1 MWIRAGT
8 RACYPIAGAR
18 GRVAL
23 GGAGADAAGP
33 TPIGSGAMNEP
44 LTLIRLEGPED
55 PVVGSR
61 VTLEGDTVIGRALD
75 CGLCLPAASVSRRH
89 AVLRRSPG
97 GWFLTDEKS
106 TSGTTL
112 NARRLEGG
120 SPAPL
125 EPGDRLGIGPW
136 LFRVGAEPTGTRP
149 LEMTIDGPVAAHAPM
164 SSRRLDA
171 LSACLDAM
179 EKAGGREELAL
190 AVLRASMDGT
200 GFGRAAVL
208 LPSDTP
214 EGHPTLLAGLVR
226 DRSGVSAL
234 DASAFS
240 PSQSLIERARSGRT
254 AVHSDR
260 PGGNAPATAHSI
272 VEQAI
277 HSAVCVPV
285 VPDKRVTALIYLDA
299 RRGESAVR
307 DATGYCEDVAR
318 LYAFALTR
326 DAQADLQR
334 RQDALRIELERA
346 RELRTML
353 APPATGRAGRYR
365 HASRTIAGLF
375 VSADLFDAIPHPD
388 GSATVLFGDA
398 SGHGVGAAMLAAL
411 VQSHLAS
418 GLEAGAGLAEA
429 VSRTNRFVASRPT
442 GGRFV
447 SLVAAT
453 LGADGA
459 VRLLD
464 AGHGHWLIARAGE
477 APPPPQH
484 PQRATSMPLGIDQD
498 AAFSLAEHR
507 LGPGDRLVCYTDGI
521 PDQISPR
528 QERFGFERLNAA
540 VGSSRDCESDVAR
553 LFDALQRHADTRA
566 LDDDA
571 TVASVQFDPS

>member
-1 MWIRAGT
+1 M
-8 RACYPIAGAR
+8 
-18 GRVAL
+18 
-23 GGAGADAAGP
+23 
-33 TPIGSGAMNEP
+33 SEP

-55 PVVGSR
+55 PVVGTR
-61 VTLEGDTVIGRALD
+61 VVLDQDTVIGRALD

-89 AVLRRSPG
+89 AVLRKSPG
-97 GWFLTDEKS
+97 GWFLTDERS

-112 NARRLEGG
+112 NARRLEGDL
-120 SPAPL
+120 PASL
-125 EPGDRLGIGPW
+125 EPGDRIGIGPW

-149 LEMTIDGPVAAHAPM
+149 LEVTIDGPAAAHAPM
-164 SSRRLDA
+164 TSRRLDA
-171 LSACLDAM
+171 LSACLDEL

-190 AVLRASMDGT
+190 AVLRASMEGS

-208 LPSDTP
+208 LPPDTP
-214 EGHPTLLAGLVR
+214 GGAPTLLAGLVR
-226 DRSGVSAL
+226 ERGGGVRKL
-234 DASAFS
+234 DASDFS
-240 PSQSLIERARSGRT
+240 PSLSLIERARSGRT
-254 AVHSDR
+254 AVHGTR
-260 PGGNAPATAHSI
+260 GGGEAVATAHSI

-334 RQDALRIELERA
+334 RQEALRVELERA

-375 VSADLFDAIPHPD
+375 VSADLFDAIAHPD

-418 GLEAGAGLAEA
+418 GLEAGADLIEA
-429 VSRTNRFVASRPT
+429 VGRTNRFVASRPT

-464 AGHGHWLIARAGE
+464 AGHGHWLIARSGQDPP
-477 APPPPQH
+477 APEH
-484 PQRATSMPLGIDQD
+484 PQRASSMPLGIDTD
-498 AAFSLAEHR
+498 ASFTLAEHR

-528 QERFGFERLNAA
+528 QERFGFARLDAA
-540 VGSSRDCESDVAR
+540 IGSSLTCEDDVTR
-553 LFDALQRHADTRA
+553 LFDALTRHADRRA

-571 TVASVQFDPS
+571 TVASVQFDPQ